1 MLSGRTNINN
11 PFARNYMNGR
21 VEVKSQ
27 KKLRSGILYNLRS
40 KLLAGWMMGFEP
52 TTLRTTI

>member
-11 PFARNYMNGR
+11 RFARNYMNGGD
-21 VEVKSQ
+21 
-27 KKLRSGILYNLRS
+27 KKRGKILC
-40 KLLAGWMMGFEP
+40 KEPCPFGWMMGFEP